1 MNLEK
6 VHYLLTAIECGTFSL
21 AAEKLGMTQSGLNR
35 QISSLETE
43 LKTTLLLRGRR
54 GVVPAKGAE
63 PIIARLRD
71 LMTAERRV
79 HEEIA
84 AV

>member
-35 QISSLETE
+35 QISWLET
-43 LKTTLLLRGRR
+43 
-54 GVVPAKGAE
+54 
-63 PIIARLRD
+63 
-71 LMTAERRV
+71 
-79 HEEIA
+79 
-84 AV
+84 

>member
-43 LKTTLLLRGRR
+43 LKNNASPQRPPRR
-54 GVVPAKGAE
+54 GAGQ
-63 PIIARLRD
+63 
-71 LMTAERRV
+71 RR
-79 HEEIA
+79 
-84 AV
+84 